1 MTRLQQQPPS
11 AILSRLLEPV
21 GEMMPLSFAQ
31 ELAAMRA
38 RPEEQARI
46 DELAERANEGTL
58 TAEERAEYEAYIDA
72 IDVIGILQAKAR
84 SVLAARP
91 NA

>member
-1 MTRLQQQPPS
+1 MTQLQHHGGT
-11 AILSRLLEPV
+11 ILSRLLEPV
-21 GEMMPLSFAQ
+21 EKMMPVSFAQ

-46 DELAERANEGTL
+46 DELADKANEGVL
-58 TAEERAEYEAYIDA
+58 TAEERAEYAAYIEA
-72 IDVIGILQAKAR
+72 IDIISILQAKAR
-84 SVLAARP
+84 SVLAKRP